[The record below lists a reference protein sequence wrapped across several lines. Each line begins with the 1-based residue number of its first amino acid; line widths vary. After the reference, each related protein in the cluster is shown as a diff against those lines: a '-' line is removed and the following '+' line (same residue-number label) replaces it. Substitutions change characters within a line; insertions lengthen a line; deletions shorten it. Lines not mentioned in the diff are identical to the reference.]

1 MTACIVFGPA
11 WGWLLG
17 LFVLAHLRVYGD
29 PVRAAEFSVPVA
41 DHLRTYG
48 LGTPVRSLTET
59 LPSLREGASLK
70 PWTVAEL
77 LRAWDSHGLCGF
89 CGAVST
95 RRKALT
101 RTGRTIGAAPRHE
114 NRRRARTNRD
124 ESRGDS
130 IQMSAAFVTLNFEG

>member
-77 LRAWDSHGLCGF
+77 LRLGQPRSLRLLRSGEHPPQGADAHEPNHR
-89 CGAVST
+89 CGAT
-95 RRKALT
+95 ARKPT
-101 RTGRTIGAAPRHE
+101 TCE
-114 NRRRARTNRD
+114 D
-124 ESRGDS
+124 KS
-130 IQMSAAFVTLNFEG
+130 